1 MATNCRF
8 AFAVH
13 VLSVL
18 AIHADEVLASD
29 MLAKSANTNPVVIRR
44 LLVELR
50 DAGLVETTRGA
61 SGGSVLMRSN
71 LCTSGN
77 ATPGCKR
84 SSSWS
89 AGKIKPFGSH
99 PNQPKKACCVGREI
113 TRVLQGVSDRA
124 RCAIEKEYAAISLA
138 QVVQEMQH
146 PTE

>member
-18 AIHADEVLASD
+18 ATHPDEIVASD
-29 MLAKSANTNPVVIRR
+29 VLAKSANTNPVVIRR

-61 SGGSVLMRSN
+61 SGGTRLAKSPRKISL
-71 LCTSGN
+71 LEIHL
-77 ATPGCKR
+77 AA
-84 SSSWS
+84 
-89 AGKIKPFGSH
+89 AGKIEPFGSH
-99 PNQPKKACCVGREI
+99 PKQPKKACCVGREI
-113 TRVLQGVSDRA
+113 TRVLHGVSDRA
-124 RCAIEKEYAAISLA
+124 RRAIEKEYARISLA

-146 PTE
+146 PSQ

>member
-18 AIHADEVLASD
+18 ATHPGEVVASEI
-29 MLAKSANTNPVVIRR
+29 LAKSANTNPVVIRR
-44 LLVELR
+44 LLVDLR
-50 DAGLVETTRGA
+50 QSGLVQTTRGA
-61 SGGSVLMRSN
+61 NGGTKLAKSPSEISL
-71 LCTSGN
+71 LDIHL
-77 ATPGCKR
+77 A
-84 SSSWS
+84 S
-89 AGKIKPFGSH
+89 AGKIEPFGSH

-124 RCAIEKEYAAISLA
+124 RRAIEKEYAAISLA

-146 PTE
+146 PSQ